1 MKHNSSIPI
10 IMTPDPELNL
20 AVVQGKFVCAKCCL
34 NDEHIKR
41 FVEDNSVPNGVCSY
55 CHAQS
60 AMPMPFLLENIKE
73 RLSKEWLDP
82 WVYDAS
88 GKAPDLEGYFSGDQ
102 LPEEVGFD
110 AQTEEF
116 CTDFRETFA
125 DTRWSKSSIW
135 FPPKPLFPHLEEWH
149 GFCHT
154 VKHKRRYFFASDSND
169 IGAMLFRIG
178 SVAQQLGFFQAINAG
193 ETLYRGRVGKHN
205 REVEMIAPPPEK
217 ARFPNRMSPAGV
229 SMFYGAFDKETAI
242 RETYDKEKGARG
254 DTVITI
260 AKFRMIGAV
269 MALNLTEFPDMPSP
283 FAPNSA
289 DPRLAI
295 SFMQWFSEEAAQPVQ
310 KDGREHIEYVPTQV
324 FTEFLS
330 EFGGRERGF
339 PPVNGVV
346 YPSIQHSGGKAC
358 AFYPCFDDDK
368 ERKRDKNLALESLA
382 WYRKTAQGK
391 WVKTKDS
398 PE

>member
-88 GKAPDLEGYFSGDQ
+88 GKAPDLGGYFSGDQ
-102 LPEEVGFD
+102 LPEEVGFA

-116 CTDFRETFA
+116 CADFRDAFA
-125 DTRWSKSSIW
+125 DTIWSKSSPW
-135 FPPKPLFPHLEEWH
+135 FLPKPLFPHLEEWH
-149 GFCHT
+149 GFCRT
-154 VKHKRRYFFASDSND
+154 VKHERRYFFASGFKNY
-169 IGAMLFRIG
+169 IGEMLFRIG

-289 DPRLAI
+289 DQRLAI
-295 SFMQWFSEEAAQPVQ
+295 SFMQWFSKKRHNPCKRTDV
-310 KDGREHIEYVPTQV
+310 DT
-324 FTEFLS
+324 LNM
-330 EFGGRERGF
+330 F
-339 PPVNGVV
+339 PLKCSPNFC
-346 YPSIQHSGGKAC
+346 P
-358 AFYPCFDDDK
+358 
-368 ERKRDKNLALESLA
+368 NLAAVS
-382 WYRKTAQGK
+382 
-391 WVKTKDS
+391 VVF
-398 PE
+398 PC